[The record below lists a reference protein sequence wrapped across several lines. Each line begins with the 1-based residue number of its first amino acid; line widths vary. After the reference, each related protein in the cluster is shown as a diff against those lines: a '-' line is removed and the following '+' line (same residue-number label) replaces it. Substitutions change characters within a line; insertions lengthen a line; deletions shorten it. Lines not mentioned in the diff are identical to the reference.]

1 MNDRSDLDLIKQK
14 VAETV
19 FASSKHLT
27 QLDIEK
33 ELVNSCFYSK
43 RQIRHAIRSL
53 ITEQILAYTYKYGH
67 NFLEK
72 SFNKP
77 VRISS
82 RIVIKPPGIS
92 YQRKTGDLVIEILQ
106 GMSFGNG
113 EHPTTRLAI
122 RGVEHAL
129 SINRFLNSRQNSFA
143 LDIGTGS
150 GVLAIAAILLGINRA
165 IGIDIDPVA
174 RSEAK
179 KTILINNLSD
189 RINIHN
195 WSLDNIDQQFSL
207 ITANLRYPTLKKL
220 YFLLNHITERKA
232 AVVISGFR
240 TDEMPDIKKL
250 YTQKFFK
257 LERSE
262 VEKDWGVM
270 VFQKTV

>member
-1 MNDRSDLDLIKQK
+1 LNDRSDLDLIKQK

-19 FASSKHLT
+19 FESSKHLT

-33 ELVNSCFYSK
+33 ELASNCLYCK
-43 RQIRHAIRSL
+43 KQIKQAVKSL
-53 ITEQILAYTYKYGH
+53 IAEQILVYTYKYGH
-67 NFLEK
+67 NFLVK
-72 SFNKP
+72 SFNRP

-82 RIVIKPPGIS
+82 RFVIKPPGIS

-106 GMSFGNG
+106 GVSFGSG

-122 RGVEHAL
+122 RGVEYAL
-129 SINRFLNSRQNSFA
+129 SANRFLNGRQNTFA
-143 LDIGTGS
+143 LDVGTGS

-195 WSLDNIDQQFSL
+195 WSLDDIDQQFSL

-220 YFLLNHITERKA
+220 YFLLDHITEHKA
-232 AVVISGFR
+232 AVIISGFK
-240 TDEMPDIKKL
+240 TDEMSDIKKL

-270 VFQKTV
+270 IFQKTA

>member
-1 MNDRSDLDLIKQK
+1 MFLFQ
-14 VAETV
+14 
-19 FASSKHLT
+19 
-27 QLDIEK
+27 
-33 ELVNSCFYSK
+33 

-129 SINRFLNSRQNSFA
+129 SINRFLNGRQNSFA

-220 YFLLNHITERKA
+220 YFLLNHITEHKA

>member
-19 FASSKHLT
+19 FESSKHLT

-43 RQIRHAIRSL
+43 RQIRHAIKSL
-53 ITEQILAYTYKYGH
+53 ITEQILTYTYKYGH

-92 YQRKTGDLVIEILQ
+92 YQPKTGDLVIEILR

-129 SINRFLNSRQNSFA
+129 SINRFLNGRQNTFA

-189 RINIHN
+189 KINIHN
-195 WSLDNIDQQFSL
+195 WSLDDINQQFSL

-220 YFLLNHITERKA
+220 YFRLNHITEHKA

-270 VFQKTV
+270 VFQKTI